1 MTRPSLSSDERSE
14 CLEVD
19 QRGPQDRSQES
30 LDLGVELDQ
39 LGGKYLKQI
48 GRRTLA
54 LEAVE
59 VWQNQNDLCPA
70 YFKNKSLLVAYYNL

>member
-19 QRGPQDRSQES
+19 QRGTQDRSQEN

-39 LGGKYLKQI
+39 LGGKDLKQV
-48 GRRTLA
+48 GRRPLA

-59 VWQNQNDLCPA
+59 VWQNQNDLCS
-70 YFKNKSLLVAYYNL
+70 SLL

>member
-19 QRGPQDRSQES
+19 QRGTQDRSQES

-39 LGGKYLKQI
+39 LGGKDLKQV
-48 GRRTLA
+48 GRQPLA

-59 VWQNQNDLCPA
+59 VWQNRNDLCS
-70 YFKNKSLLVAYYNL
+70 SLL